1 MGTVASAGSAPD
13 EMPSVKRVHRRLRP
27 LPVVVALAAMHLLV
41 AGTALAALDAAWIE
55 RQAFRV
61 ILPVILW
68 ALLAWVV
75 TRPNFFRRAVG
86 EATPGALGAIRALV
100 LGRLL
105 FMVLGEDLASLA
117 TIPESLRRQMGV
129 MEVLFSLPLGL
140 DQLVRSADA
149 LRLFQFAAAALLFLA
164 TIGWRTRVTV
174 PLGGLAA
181 FIIAGLLRTYSFFWH
196 QDLIALY
203 VTGVLSF
210 TPCGDGFS
218 LDRLIAVARGRAPR
232 ERAPAVY
239 GWARYACWVALAL
252 PYVAAGTSKLR
263 NGGINWWNGTTM
275 RRALLIDTLNPMQF
289 GWTFSLDLAY
299 MPDAVFTLLGL
310 TAVGGEVL
318 YGLVLLFPWARLVF
332 PVMMGMMHLGII
344 FLQNILFMDLILLQ
358 LIFFDFTA
366 VRKRIG
372 RWLNA
377 RRGRLDILFDGDC
390 MLCRRTVE
398 IMRRL
403 DLFERLTFTDF
414 RHQPVAGLSP
424 EALARDMH
432 VVAEGR
438 VFRGFD
444 AYRQIALVLPLGW
457 LVAPFLWL
465 PGMASIGPRV
475 YARIAA
481 GRSAPLACDEHCR
494 VPAGGAPAAAL
505 PAPARAS
512 LRAPFAVAALASA
525 LLANW
530 VYQIEFFPLTALQM
544 YSSPVWGSREPL
556 VFYRVLAH
564 LESGDASKAA
574 WDDVVGPY
582 ARNARYRGF
591 LWNFYRDAK
600 QEQRLRRF
608 MTAVGDAYN
617 RHVPSGHRVR
627 QLEAQAW
634 DSAWDDPRAG
644 QLRHRLVVDFALQPD
659 ASLARQ

>member
-1 MGTVASAGSAPD
+1 MSRVNRAPRWS
-13 EMPSVKRVHRRLRP
+13 PP
-27 LPVVVALAAMHLLV
+27 LLIALAAAAVLV
-41 AGTALAALDAAWIE
+41 PATAFALPDAAWVE
-55 RQAFRV
+55 RQVMRV
-61 ILPVILW
+61 FLPLALW
-68 ALLAWVV
+68 MLLAWTV
-75 TRPNFFRRAVG
+75 TRPSFFRRAVG

-105 FMVLGEDLASLA
+105 FMVLGERLATLA
-117 TIPESLRRQMGV
+117 TIPETLRRPMGV
-129 MEVLFSLPLGL
+129 IELLFALPLGL
-140 DQLVRSADA
+140 DHLVRSAPA
-149 LRLFQFAAAALLFLA
+149 LQVLQITAVLLLFLA
-164 TIGWRTRVTV
+164 MIGWRTRLTV

-181 FIIAGLLRTYSFFWH
+181 FLIAGLLRTYSFFWH

-203 VTGVLSF
+203 VTAVLAF

-218 LDRLIAVARGRAPR
+218 VDRLIAVARGRTPR
-232 ERAPAVY
+232 ARAAAVY
-239 GWARYACWVALAL
+239 GWARYACWTAVAL
-252 PYVAAGTSKLR
+252 PYTAAGLSKLR

-275 RRALLIDTLNPMQF
+275 RRAVLTDTLNPMQF

-299 MPDAVFTLLGL
+299 LPDGVFTLLGL
-310 TAVGGEVL
+310 TAVSGEVL

-332 PVMMGMMHLGII
+332 PLIMGTMHVGIV

-358 LIFFDFTA
+358 TIFYDFTK
-366 VRKRIG
+366 VRKWLG

-377 RRGRLDILFDGDC
+377 RRGRLEVLFDGDC

-403 DLFERLTFTDF
+403 DLFERLAFTDF
-414 RHQPVAGLSP
+414 RRQPVPDLSP
-424 EALARDMH
+424 EVLARDMH
-432 VVAEGR
+432 VIGRGR

-444 AYRQIALVLPLGW
+444 AYRRIALVLPLGW

-465 PGMASIGPRV
+465 PGMASLGPRV
-475 YARIAA
+475 YTRVAA
-481 GRSAPLACDEHCR
+481 GRVAPLACDEHCR
-494 VPAGGAPAAAL
+494 IPESVATTAAPV
-505 PAPARAS
+505 APRAS
-512 LRAPFAVAALASA
+512 LRAPFAVAALGAL

-530 VYQIEFFPLTALQM
+530 VYQFEFFPLTALQM

-556 VFYRVLAH
+556 TFYRVLAR

-591 LWNFYRDAK
+591 LWNFHRDAT

-617 RHVPSGHRVR
+617 RHVPSGQRVR

-644 QLRHRLVVDFALQPD
+644 QLRQRLVVDFALGP
-659 ASLARQ
+659 AESLARH